1 MCEGI
6 HIHICKE
13 SDTTEHAHKG
23 IKHACTCVR
32 VRAHTRN
39 LPGKDGLTCE
49 IHTLSSFQDLSG
61 GNSEIKVFCHP
72 GWSDEILGIGRNV
85 LKKLKSLLNLALERV
100 YEVQSGKHFQM

>member
-49 IHTLSSFQDLSG
+49 IHRPLENMSRHNHKEVSAPETL
-61 GNSEIKVFCHP
+61 
-72 GWSDEILGIGRNV
+72 R
-85 LKKLKSLLNLALERV
+85 
-100 YEVQSGKHFQM
+100 